1 MCVCICYCCWPERAA
16 VSVPR
21 YSLSGIFKYSRPVSP
36 TAIPP
41 LPPLTPPSPNR
52 VRSPTQRP
60 RPTFA
65 VQRYWTRVYVCIFL
79 FSSLSTET
87 TKLQLPDTCFF
98 GIVKIFCLLYSDCTH
113 THTRARAYTA
123 LAPLFGIG
131 GGIRTFIGRKISLTK
146 KKNSLKIAT
155 TRRETRLVPCSLSVA

>member
-1 MCVCICYCCWPERAA
+1 MHVYVCICYCCWPERAV

-36 TAIPP
+36 AAIPP
-41 LPPLTPPSPNR
+41 LPPPTPPSPNR

-65 VQRYWTRVYVCIFL
+65 VHRHWTRVYMCVYFFFPRRVRRRSDCQTLVCFRDRKNLL
-79 FSSLSTET
+79 FVTLTE
-87 TKLQLPDTCFF
+87 
-98 GIVKIFCLLYSDCTH
+98 CTH
-113 THTRARAYTA
+113 THTRT
-123 LAPLFGIG
+123 LLLFLFSVPAAVFG
-131 GGIRTFIGRKISLTK
+131 GKISLTK

-155 TRRETRLVPCSLSVA
+155 TRRQTRLVP